1 MIRTRKNILITENMT
16 VVDFNTFANIEP
28 AILAIYNLPVGTDL
42 EFHIENGKRYF
53 VDTQSGKVIG

>member
-1 MIRTRKNILITENMT
+1 MT

-42 EFHIENGKRYF
+42 EFCIEKGRKYFIDAQTGKE
-53 VDTQSGKVIG
+53 IE